1 MRELKLT
8 VKSKFF
14 SIKEIIIYT
23 LIFTGF
29 SVILFPK
36 GKLEEYALSQEKSNI
51 TLYVIYIRNLLK
63 IKDDDIIRLHLVG
76 SLTQAGEFQEA
87 ELEAQKLLNTRY
99 RDKAYVALYRI
110 EKAKFF
116 AKKDGDVQKMQTYLL
131 GAIKSANEKELL
143 IEINREAISM
153 NLPFVVMVSAEKL
166 YQITGNIEWLKQAYR
181 YAIALMD
188 VEKALLYASELYRKD
203 VSNGKK
209 YVNDA
214 VYIVKNNK
222 EGRSIIQKL
231 SGKLDKGFYAELTR
245 GLLTTP
251 QPGLALN
258 IEIIELKEYEKLF
271 LQARS
276 YKDRRVLF
284 TKIVQMY
291 LWKED
296 YDGLKKFIRMYYME
310 FAKDEEVS
318 KLVLKSALATGDPTF
333 AREIAEGIKKEVLK

>member
-131 GAIKSANEKELL
+131 EAIKSTNEKELL

-203 VSNGKK
+203 VSNRRK

-231 SGKLDKGFYAELTR
+231 SGKLDKSFYAELTR

-258 IEIIELKEYEKLF
+258 IGIKEYEKLF

-276 YKDRRVLF
+276 YKDRKVLF

>member
-1 MRELKLT
+1 MQELKLT

-14 SIKEIIIYT
+14 SIKEIIIYI
-23 LIFTGF
+23 LIFTGV
-29 SVILFPK
+29 SVMLFPK
-36 GKLEEYALSQEKSNI
+36 GKLEEYSLTQEKSNI
-51 TLYVIYIRNLLK
+51 ALYVIYIRNLLK

-99 RDKAYVALYRI
+99 RDKAYMALYRI

-116 AKKDGDVQKMQTYLL
+116 AKKGGDVQKMQTYLL
-131 GAIKSANEKELL
+131 EAIKSTNEKELL

-166 YQITGNIEWLKQAYR
+166 YQITGNVEWLKQAYR

-203 VSNGKK
+203 VSNRRN

-222 EGRSIIQKL
+222 EARDTLQKV
-231 SGKLDKGFYAELTR
+231 SGKLDKSFYAELTK

-251 QPGLALN
+251 QPVLALN
-258 IEIIELKEYEKLF
+258 IGIKEYEKLF

-276 YKDRRVLF
+276 YKDRKVLF

-296 YDGLKKFIRMYYME
+296 YDGLKKFIRMHYME
-310 FAKDEEVS
+310 FAKDEEVL
-318 KLVLKSALATGDPTF
+318 KLVLKSALATGDPFF